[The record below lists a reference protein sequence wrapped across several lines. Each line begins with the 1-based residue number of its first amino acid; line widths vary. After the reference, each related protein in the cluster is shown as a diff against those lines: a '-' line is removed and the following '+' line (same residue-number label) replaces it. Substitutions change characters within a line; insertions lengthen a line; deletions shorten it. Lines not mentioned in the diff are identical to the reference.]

1 MNSIPT
7 IITIAG
13 NNSSGKSTIAR
24 SLADFLVYKHEST
37 GDEMRSIAIKR
48 QITLEKLSKEAE
60 TDPTIDEALDAFN
73 KEIGARNR
81 VVLDSRLGF
90 YFIPNSFKVFLS
102 ASVDI
107 AAKRYLEDKARNPQ
121 RLNETNNVLNSVE
134 DVVCSLNKRLES
146 ERKRYRVMYNIE
158 DHTDPNNFDLV
169 IDTGSPEFDN
179 NINGIVF
186 FIQKKYNEWLI
197 SAEKK
202 QLQEK

>member
-7 IITIAG
+7 IVTIGG

-24 SLADFLVYKHEST
+24 LLADFLVYKHEST
-37 GDEMRSIAIKR
+37 GDEMRSIATKR